1 MDSRVRLSAALA
13 PLLVLG
19 ASQAAAAPQI
29 LSVIASAE
37 PVILQC
43 DRGEC
48 SAEFTVYC
56 IEQRR
61 TSPEPGTAYYIHDPH
76 SLVVDGTGPDG
87 TKVEFAGAELLS
99 ITTERGHS
107 AVRMSL
113 PESVLRQ
120 FGLASVS
127 VSVGE
132 SASLV
137 PVPIPDDP
145 RPNTAAD
152 IALATGP
159 MRSAAAEIVD
169 HGGERIHAV
178 QATARVINALP
189 RGGRASDAQ
198 RGQIW
203 ESVGPA
209 PDASGYGIVREG
221 FERCYSSTRAGMMSL
236 RQCLSSLHDS
246 LIGKLNSEYWRSIE
260 VGS

>member
-29 LSVIASAE
+29 LSVIANAE
-37 PVILQC
+37 PVTLQC
-43 DRGEC
+43 VRGEC

-61 TSPEPGTAYYIHDPH
+61 TSPEPGTAYYIHDPR
-76 SLVVDGTGPDG
+76 SLVVDGIGPDG

-127 VSVGE
+127 VSIGE

-145 RPNTAAD
+145 RPHTAVD

-159 MRSAAAEIVD
+159 MRRAAAAIVD
-169 HGGERIHAV
+169 NGGERVHAA

-203 ESVGPA
+203 ESAGPA
-209 PDASGYGIVREG
+209 PDASGYGIVRAG
-221 FERCYSSTRAGMMSL
+221 FERCYSSTRGGMMSL